1 MRAQAQA
8 QAQAQA
14 RQARPLPK
22 KTANPPQYDGK
33 QSEDIELHFFTTEK
47 FYSEYK
53 HLMEAN
59 TSEFVDMVF
68 CNFGPVPQTFLREV
82 INSLVRDDGTQD
94 PLTWELCKE
103 RMRGRFREKDFEFK
117 MLTKLFEL
125 HPTGSQPEYT
135 MKVSSFFKYGSRTW
149 SLLLDVNPGTE

>member
-1 MRAQAQA
+1 MSQQAPLNHEIMRAQAEA

-14 RQARPLPK
+14 RHARPLPK
-22 KTANPPQYDGK
+22 MTANPPQYDGK

-82 INSLVRDDGTQD
+82 INSLVREDGTQE
-94 PLTWELCKE
+94 PLTW
-103 RMRGRFREKDFEFK
+103 
-117 MLTKLFEL
+117 
-125 HPTGSQPEYT
+125 GSVKNACEVASAKST
-135 MKVSSFFKYGSRTW
+135 LSSRC
-149 SLLLDVNPGTE
+149 